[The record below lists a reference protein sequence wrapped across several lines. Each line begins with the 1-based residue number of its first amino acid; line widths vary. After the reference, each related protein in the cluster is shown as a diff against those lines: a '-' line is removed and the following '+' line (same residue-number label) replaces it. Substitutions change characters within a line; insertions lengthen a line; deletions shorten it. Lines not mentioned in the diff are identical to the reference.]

1 MKRSLTEGPMNA
13 RIVIADG
20 DLELSQLMMWLL
32 RKRGYQTIEVHE
44 GVSAMMLIRCM
55 QPDLLV
61 IALDLPGMNG
71 IALSRVLDENAQ
83 TALLPT
89 IMLIPKQNE
98 PEIRPWLTAGFHDYI
113 IKPFAPHDLV
123 TKVERMLAFVHAR
136 PV

>member
-1 MKRSLTEGPMNA
+1 MNE

-20 DLELSQLMMWLL
+20 DPELSHLITTLL

-55 QPDLLV
+55 LPDLAL
-61 IALDLPGMNG
+61 IALDLPGMSG
-71 IALSRVLDENAQ
+71 MALSEVLDANPQ

-89 IMLIPKQNE
+89 IMLTPKQNE
-98 PEIRPWLTAGFHDYI
+98 PEVRAWLTHGFHDYI

-123 TKVERMLAFVHAR
+123 TAVERMLGFAHER
-136 PV
+136 PT